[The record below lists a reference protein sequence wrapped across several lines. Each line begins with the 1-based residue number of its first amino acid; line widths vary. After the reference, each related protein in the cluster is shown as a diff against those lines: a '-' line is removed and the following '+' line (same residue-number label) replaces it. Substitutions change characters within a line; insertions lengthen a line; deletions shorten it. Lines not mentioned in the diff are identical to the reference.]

1 MIKQLYEIAN
11 KCIEEMQENKRMI
24 MTLEDGRRHGSDNI
38 CHICNEEIYK
48 CKEIIKYEIMTT
60 EPEHIGDPLIVNVL

>member
-38 CHICNEEIYK
+38 CHICNEEIYN
-48 CKEIIKYEIMTT
+48 CKENYTVRDHDHRTGAYK
-60 EPEHIGDPLIVNVL
+60 GARSS